1 VKKISILNQDS
12 GYLMIDLA
20 NAFDEAGYEVSLIT
34 GRLVQ
39 RNTPLNT
46 SIRLLRVAEY
56 RKTSIFSQ
64 FISSVFAFVQMIFL
78 VWLKAK
84 GTHLLIVTNP
94 PFSPL
99 IPFFV
104 RNSYSL
110 LFYDI
115 YIESPA
121 KFLPCRNKSILSLL
135 WVWLHKKSLQH
146 ATSIF
151 TLTESMKT
159 HLEAFVHN
167 KKISVVPVWTDI
179 NYLKPI
185 PKEENAF
192 VRENNLEDKFIVLY
206 SGTLGISNGLEM
218 LLEVAKK
225 IENPNVQFLII
236 GEGTGKSSLQ
246 KKAKEMILPN
256 VSFLEWQP
264 TEMLPFSLAAADV
277 AVATLPELKEGNS
290 IPSKFFNYLAVGAPI
305 LSLAPE
311 SSDLANLIIKYDV
324 GRNFP
329 NPHADDLIDFIES
342 MLEDN
347 HRMYY
352 SGQSLKAAR
361 DFTKENAQLFIK
373 NLKNN

>member
-1 VKKISILNQDS
+1 MKKISILNQDS

-39 RNTPLNT
+39 RNTPLNK
-46 SIRLLRVAEY
+46 SIRLYRVAEH

-64 FISSVFAFVQMIFL
+64 FISSVFAFVQMIYL
-78 VWLKAK
+78 VWLKVK

-115 YIESPA
+115 HIESPA
-121 KFLPCRNKSILSLL
+121 KFLPCGNKSILSRL

-151 TLTESMKT
+151 TLTEGMKT
-159 HLEAFVHN
+159 HLEVFSHN
-167 KKISVVPVWTDI
+167 KKISVVPIWTDS

-185 PKEENAF
+185 PKEENEFLRA
-192 VRENNLEDKFIVLY
+192 NNLEDKFIVLY
-206 SGTLGISNGLEM
+206 SGTIGLSNGLEV

-225 IENPNVQFLII
+225 IKNPKVQFLIV

-246 KKAKEMILPN
+246 KKAKELVLSN
-256 VSFLEWQP
+256 VSFLKWQP
-264 TEMLPFSLAAADV
+264 TEMLPFSLAAADI
-277 AVATLPELKEGNS
+277 AVATLSELKEGNS

-305 LSLAPE
+305 LSMAPE
-311 SSDLANLIIKYDV
+311 SSDLANLITTYDV
-324 GRNFP
+324 GRNFF
-329 NPHADDLIDFIES
+329 NPQVDDLIDFIEF
-342 MLEDN
+342 LTADN

-352 SGQSLKAAR
+352 SGQSLKAAK
-361 DFTKENAQLFIK
+361 DFTTENAQLFVR
-373 NLKNN
+373 NLNIN

>member
-1 VKKISILNQDS
+1 MKKITILNQDS

-20 NAFDEAGYEVSLIT
+20 NAFNEAGYEVSLIT

-46 SIRLLRVAEY
+46 SIRLYRVAEY

-64 FISSVFAFVQMIFL
+64 FISSVSAFIQMIYL
-78 VWLKAK
+78 VWLKTK
-84 GTHLLIVTNP
+84 DTHLLIVTNP
-94 PFSPL
+94 LFSPL
-99 IPFFV
+99 LPFFV

-115 YIESPA
+115 HIESPA
-121 KFLPCRNKSILSLL
+121 KFLPCRNKSILSRL
-135 WVWLHKKSLQH
+135 WVWLHEKSLQN

-151 TLTESMKT
+151 TLTEGMKT

-167 KKISVVPVWTDI
+167 KKISVVPVWTDS
-179 NYLKPI
+179 NYLKPV
-185 PKEENAF
+185 PKEENIFIRA
-192 VRENNLEDKFIVLY
+192 NNLEGKFIVMY
-206 SGTLGISNGLEM
+206 SGNLGLGNGLEM

-225 IENPNVQFLII
+225 IKNPKVQFLIV
-236 GEGTGKSSLQ
+236 GEGTGKSSLK
-246 KKAKEMILPN
+246 KKAKELILPN

-264 TEMLPFSLAAADV
+264 TEMLPLSLAAADI
-277 AVATLPELKEGNS
+277 AVATLSGLKEGNS

-311 SSDLANLIIKYDV
+311 SSDLANLIAKYDV
-324 GRNFP
+324 GRNFS
-329 NPHADDLIDFIES
+329 NPQVDDLINFIEF
-342 MLEDN
+342 LTADN

-352 SGQSLKAAR
+352 SNQSLKAAK
-361 DFTKENAQLFIK
+361 DFTKENAQLIIK
-373 NLKNN
+373 NLNNN

>member
-1 VKKISILNQDS
+1 MKKITILNQDS

-20 NAFDEAGYEVSLIT
+20 NAFDEAGYEVSLVT

-46 SIRLLRVAEY
+46 SIRLYRVAEY
-56 RKTSIFSQ
+56 RKNSVFSQ
-64 FISSVFAFVQMIFL
+64 FISSVFAFVQMIYL

-121 KFLPCRNKSILSLL
+121 KFLPLRNKSILSLL
-135 WVWLHKKSLQH
+135 WVWLHKKSLKN

-151 TLTESMKT
+151 TLTKGMKT
-159 HLEAFVHN
+159 HLEDFVRN
-167 KKISVVPVWTDI
+167 KKISVVPVWTDS

-185 PKEENAF
+185 PKKENEF
-192 VRENNLEDKFIVLY
+192 IRENNLEDKFIVMY

-225 IENPNVQFLII
+225 IKNPKVQFLIV

-246 KKAKEMILPN
+246 KKAKELILPN

-264 TEMLPFSLAAADV
+264 TDMLPFSLAAADI
-277 AVATLPELKEGNS
+277 AVATLSSLKEGNS
-290 IPSKFFNYLAVGAPI
+290 IPSKFFNYLAVGAPV

-311 SSDLANLIIKYDV
+311 SSDLANLIAKYDV
-324 GRNFP
+324 GRNFS
-329 NPHADDLIDFIES
+329 NPLVDDLIDFIEFITVDS
-342 MLEDN
+342 

-352 SGQSLKAAR
+352 SDQSLKAAK
-361 DFTKENAQLFIK
+361 DFSKENAQLFIRH
-373 NLKNN
+373 LNNN